1 MNETRPD
8 QFLELQLEKWKK
20 LLFVYSGAA
29 GMLLVT
35 SLAELPQWEENIAR
49 VRERSYTI
57 DPWFG
62 IWFVLLLGCL
72 TPGVFLLAG
81 RSWRLLAP
89 TRRQPVAFGFLAC
102 GWAALLAFDLRT
114 LPLEPPVLFHGVVLG
129 LGILLGIVYMVLQRR
144 NGKPEELFP

>member
-1 MNETRPD
+1 MNETGPD

-35 SLAELPQWEENIAR
+35 SLAELPQWEENY
-49 VRERSYTI
+49 VRMGRILPI
-57 DPWFG
+57 DLWFG

-72 TPGVFLLAG
+72 TPGILMLVG
-81 RSWRLLAP
+81 RTWRLLAL

-102 GWAALLAFDLRT
+102 GWAALLAFDLRA

-129 LGILLGIVYMVLQRR
+129 LGFLLGIVYLVLRRR

>member
-1 MNETRPD
+1 MNEPGPD

-20 LLFVYSGAA
+20 LLLVYSGAA

-35 SLAELPQWEENIAR
+35 SLAELPQWGKNSDRMGRILP
-49 VRERSYTI
+49 I
-57 DPWFG
+57 DLWLG

-72 TPGVFLLAG
+72 MPGVLMLAG
-81 RSWRLLAP
+81 RSWRLLAL

-102 GWAALLAFDLRT
+102 GWAALVAFDLRT
-114 LPLEPPVLFHGVVLG
+114 LPLEPPDLFHGVVLG
-129 LGILLGIVYMVLQRR
+129 LGILLGIVYLVLQRR